1 MIEKLIDACMRNRL
15 LVILISLGIIGLGIW
30 SIREITIDAIPD
42 LSDTQVVVVTEFP
55 GQAPGVVE
63 DQVTSVVT
71 RSLLAV
77 PQTRDVRG
85 FSMFGVSFVYVIFD
99 DGTDMYWARTRVLE
113 QLSTLT
119 GRLPQTANSQL
130 GPDATGVGWI
140 YQYVMDTGPYSPE
153 FPQGVWWDAETDSW
167 FASRDEVGSDVLKR
181 ERLQRIRVFT
191 GVHEREDCP
200 ITGEALVQPD
210 IDLSEMRALQDWY
223 LRYEL
228 NALDGVSE
236 IASIGGFEKQY
247 QVTIDPA
254 ALQAF
259 ELRLDEVRDAIGKA
273 NRDVGARSLELSE
286 MEYMVWSRGLLGRPD
301 PDVLR
306 DLPQDG
312 IHERRYRTERV
323 LQDLKA
329 IPLRSDETGIPL
341 RLGDVAQIEVGPQIR
356 QGVADWNDRGETVGG
371 IVVMRHGENARDTIR
386 RVEQRLSELELG
398 LPAGLAVQVA
408 YDRSDLI
415 DRSIATLSTTLLKE
429 MLAVTLVMIL
439 FLLHVRSAL
448 VAAVVLPMASLAS
461 LSMMALFGLN
471 ANIMS
476 LGGIAIAIGV
486 MVDCSIVLVENAHKH
501 LERQRKEKSGESHY
515 AIIHRAAIEVGPTL
529 FFSLLVITVSFLPI
543 FLLGAESGRLFKPLA
558 YTKTFAMAS
567 AALLAVTLTPVL
579 MLYFVRQ
586 SPWSNKLRRWQKW
599 AGGLAVIFI
608 PAALLAMYIPVQWN
622 PWQIWGPVIWVI
634 LAAVI
639 VIPQKI
645 RDEEANPLT
654 RFMEWIY
661 TPILAVSIRFRWAV
675 LFLAIALVA
684 VTFWGPFRQLG
695 TEFMPP
701 LEEGDLLYMPTTVE
715 PGISIDKAR
724 ELLHQSTRLIYAFP
738 EVENV
743 QGKIGRAESA
753 TDPAPLNM
761 IETTITLHRDQ
772 KKWRHIPRQRFFT
785 DWPSWARWL
794 PARIWSESRP
804 ITMNELIYGFE
815 LPDGT
820 LIEGLDSAVQIPGLA
835 NAWTM
840 PIRARID
847 MLSTGIRTPVGIKVM
862 GPDLSTL
869 SEIAT
874 EVEQVIQ
881 AGERTAPYTT
891 SAYAERTVGGKYLEI
906 LPRRQSELA
915 QYGLSIDDVQNV
927 IEVAVGGMT
936 VTETIEGLERFPVNL
951 RYPRELRDSL
961 PMLKQVLVPLPSG
974 GQVPL
979 EQVADFKLAQGPPM
993 IKSENARLTAWVY
1006 VDISGI
1012 DVGTYVRNAREL
1024 VEREV
1029 HLPPGYTLVWSGQYE
1044 TIERARAQFALV
1056 IPLTLLGIVLLL
1068 WLATRSWLRVMLIF
1082 TTLSFSVIGAIWM
1095 LWLLDYNMSVA
1106 VVVGII
1112 ALLGLDAETSLIML
1126 LYLDKSH
1133 ARWKEKGWLKTSAD
1147 LWQAVHH
1154 GAVRR
1159 IRPKTM
1165 TVLTTMIGLMPLMF
1179 AVGAGADTMRRMAA
1193 PMIGG
1198 LISSFILEL
1207 ILYPVIYYMARRNEV
1222 R

>member
-1 MIEKLIDACMRNRL
+1 MIEKLIDACLRNRF
-15 LVILISLGIIGLGIW
+15 LVILIALGIVGVGIW
-30 SIREITIDAIPD
+30 SIREITVDAIPD
-42 LSDTQVVVVTEFP
+42 LSDTQVVVVTELP

-63 DQVTSVVT
+63 DQVTSVLT

-85 FSMFGVSFVYVIFD
+85 FSMFGVSFVYVIFED
-99 DGTDMYWARTRVLE
+99 RTDMYWARTRVLE

-119 GRLPQTANSQL
+119 DRLPEAANSRL
-130 GPDATGVGWI
+130 GPDATGVGWV
-140 YQYVMDTGPYSPE
+140 YQYVLETGPYSAAH
-153 FPQGVWWDAETDSW
+153 PQGVWWDPETDSW
-167 FASRDEVGSDVLKR
+167 YASRDEAGSDVLVR
-181 ERLQRIRVFT
+181 QRLERVRVFT
-191 GVHEREDCP
+191 GQHAREDCP
-200 ITGEALVQPD
+200 LTGEALLQPD
-210 IDLSEMRALQDWY
+210 LDLSEMRALQDWY

-228 NALDGVSE
+228 TALDGVSE
-236 IASIGGFEKQY
+236 VASIGGYEKQY
-247 QVTIDPA
+247 QVTVDPA
-254 ALQAF
+254 TLQAY
-259 ELRLDEVRDAIGKA
+259 DISINAVGNAIRRS
-273 NRDVGARSLELSE
+273 NRDIGARSLELSE

-301 PDVLR
+301 AEFLKG
-306 DLPQDG
+306 LPQDG
-312 IHERRYRTERV
+312 ISERRYRTARV
-323 LQDLKA
+323 IEDLKA
-329 IPLRSDETGIPL
+329 IPIASAEDGIPV
-341 RLGDVAQIEVGPQIR
+341 RLGDIARIDVGPQIR
-356 QGVADWNDRGETVGG
+356 QGVADWNDAGETVGA
-371 IVVMRHGENARDTIR
+371 IVVMRHGDNARDTIR
-386 RVEQRLSELELG
+386 RVSERLQELEQG

-429 MLAVTLVMIL
+429 MLAVTLIMIL

-461 LSMMALFGLN
+461 LSLMAFFGIN

-486 MVDCSIVLVENAHKH
+486 MVDCSIVLVENTHKH
-501 LERQRKEKSGESHY
+501 LERQRRSGSKESHY
-515 AIIHRAAIEVGPTL
+515 ELVRRASLEVGPTL

-543 FLLGAESGRLFKPLA
+543 FLLGAESGRLFRPLA

-586 SPWSNKLRRWQKW
+586 SPWSQKWRRWQSML
-599 AGGLAVIFI
+599 AGAAIVFI
-608 PAALLAMYIPVQWN
+608 PAILLAMYIPREWT
-622 PWQIWGPVIWVI
+622 PWQFWGPIIWI
-634 LAAVI
+634 LLAAI
-639 VIPQKI
+639 VVLPQKL
-645 RDEEANPLT
+645 RDEDANPLT
-654 RFMEWIY
+654 RFLEWIY
-661 TPILAVSIRFRWAV
+661 TPVLAFSIRFRWLV
-675 LFLAIALVA
+675 LFLAVSLVFT
-684 VTFWGPFRQLG
+684 TFWLPFRQLG

-715 PGISIDKAR
+715 PGLSIDKAR
-724 ELLHQSTRLIYAFP
+724 ELLHQTSRLIYAFP
-738 EVENV
+738 EVKDV
-743 QGKIGRAESA
+743 HGKIGRAESA

-761 IETTITLHRDQ
+761 IETTITLHRDDKQ
-772 KKWRHIPRQRFFT
+772 WRHIPRQRFFT
-785 DWPSWARWL
+785 EWPSWARWL
-794 PARIWSESRP
+794 PSKIWSESRR

-815 LPDGT
+815 LPDGS

-862 GPDLSTL
+862 GPDLETL
-869 SEIAT
+869 SAIAG
-874 EVEQVIQ
+874 EVEQAIQ
-881 AGERTAPYTT
+881 MGERTAPYTT
-891 SAYAERTVGGKYLEI
+891 SAYAERTVGGKYLQI
-906 LPRRQSELA
+906 LPRRQGALA
-915 QYGLSIDDVQNV
+915 QYGLSVDEVQSI
-927 IEVAVGGMT
+927 IETAVGGIT
-936 VTETIEGLERFPVNL
+936 VTETVEGLERFPVNL
-951 RYPRELRDSL
+951 RYPRELRDNL
-961 PMLKQVLVPLPSG
+961 PRLKQLLVPLPDG

-979 EQVADFKLAQGPPM
+979 EQIADFELTGGPPM

-1012 DVGTYVRNAREL
+1012 DVGTYVREARSV

-1029 HLPPGYTLVWSGQYE
+1029 ILPPGYTLVWSGQYE
-1044 TIERARAQFALV
+1044 NIERAKAQFAIV

-1068 WLATRSWLRVMLIF
+1068 WLATRSWLRVLLIF
-1082 TTLSFSVIGAIWM
+1082 STLSFSVIGAIWM
-1095 LWLLDYNMSVA
+1095 LWLLDYNLSVA

-1133 ARWKEKGWLKTSAD
+1133 DRWKEKGWLKSPAD

-1198 LISSFILEL
+1198 LITSFILEL
-1207 ILYPVIYYMARRNEV
+1207 ILYPVIYYMARNRS

>member
-1 MIEKLIDACMRNRL
+1 MIEKLIVGCLRNRFLVL
-15 LVILISLGIIGLGIW
+15 LVALGIIGVGIW
-30 SIREITIDAIPD
+30 SIREITVDAIPD

-63 DQVTSVVT
+63 DQVTSLLT

-85 FSMFGVSFVYVIFD
+85 FSMFGVSFVYIIFED
-99 DGTDMYWARTRVLE
+99 RTDMYWARTRVLE

-119 GRLPQTANSQL
+119 DRMPEGANSRL
-130 GPDATGVGWI
+130 GPDATGVGWV
-140 YQYVMDTGPYSPE
+140 YQYVLETGPYSAAYPN
-153 FPQGVWWDAETDSW
+153 GLWWDPDSDSW
-167 FASRDEVGSDVLKR
+167 FADRDDVGGDVLKR
-181 ERLQRIRVFT
+181 QRLERVRVFT
-191 GVHEREDCP
+191 GKHAREDCP
-200 ITGEALVQPD
+200 LTGEPLLQPD

-228 NALDGVSE
+228 TALDGVSE
-236 IASIGGFEKQY
+236 VASIGGYEKQY
-247 QVTIDPA
+247 QVTVDPVTLLAYDLSIDT
-254 ALQAF
+254 
-259 ELRLDEVRDAIGKA
+259 VRDAIQQS
-273 NRDVGARSLELSE
+273 NRDIGARSLELSE

-301 PDVLR
+301 AEVLSS
-306 DLPQDG
+306 LPPDG
-312 IHERRYRTERV
+312 ISERRYRTQRV
-323 LQDLKA
+323 VEDLKA
-329 IPLRSDETGIPL
+329 IPLVSAEDGIPV
-341 RLGDVAQIEVGPQIR
+341 RLGDIARIDVGPQIR
-356 QGVADWNDRGETVGG
+356 QGVADWNDAGETVGA
-371 IVVMRHGENARDTIR
+371 IVVMRHGDNARDTIR
-386 RVEQRLSELELG
+386 RVSDRLEELERG

-415 DRSIATLSTTLLKE
+415 DRSIATLTTTLLKE

-461 LSMMALFGLN
+461 LSLMAFFGIN

-501 LERQRKEKSGESHY
+501 LERQRSSGSNETQY
-515 AIIHRAAIEVGPTL
+515 ELVRKAALEVGPTL

-543 FLLGAESGRLFKPLA
+543 FLLGAESGRLFRPLA

-567 AALLAVTLTPVL
+567 AAVLAVTLTPVL
-579 MLYFVRQ
+579 MLYLVRR
-586 SPWSNKLRRWQKW
+586 SPWSERMRRWQSVL
-599 AGGLAVIFI
+599 AGAAVVFI
-608 PAALLAMYIPVQWN
+608 PAILLALYIPVQWN
-622 PWQIWGPVIWVI
+622 PWQFWGPVIWIV
-634 LAAVI
+634 LAAI
-639 VIPQKI
+639 VVLPQQL
-645 RDEEANPLT
+645 RDEDVNPIT
-654 RFMEWIY
+654 RLLEWTY
-661 TPILAVSIRFRWAV
+661 TPVLAFSVRFRWPVLLLAV
-675 LFLAIALVA
+675 ALV
-684 VTFWGPFRQLG
+684 VTTFWIPFRQLG

-715 PGISIDKAR
+715 PGLSIDKAR
-724 ELLHQSTRLIYAFP
+724 ELLHQTSRLIHAFP

-743 QGKIGRAESA
+743 HGKIGRAESA

-761 IETTITLHRDQ
+761 IETTITLHRDER
-772 KKWRHIPRQRFFT
+772 KWRHVPVERFFT

-794 PARIWSESRP
+794 PAKIWSESRV
-804 ITMNELIYGFE
+804 ITKDELIYGFA
-815 LPDGT
+815 LPDGSF
-820 LIEGLDSAVQIPGLA
+820 IEGLDSAVQIPGLA

-862 GPDLSTL
+862 GPDLETL
-869 SEIAT
+869 STIAGQ
-874 EVEQVIQ
+874 VEQAIQ
-881 AGERTAPYTT
+881 MGERTAPYTT
-891 SAYAERTVGGKYLEI
+891 SAYAERTVGGKYLQI
-906 LPRRQSELA
+906 LPRRQAELA
-915 QYGLSIDDVQNV
+915 QYGLSVDAVQRV
-927 IEVAVGGMT
+927 IEIAVGGMT
-936 VTETIEGLERFPVNL
+936 VTETVEGLERFPVNL
-951 RYPRELRDSL
+951 RYPRELRDNL
-961 PMLKQVLVPLPSG
+961 PRLKQVLVPLPDG
-974 GQVPL
+974 GQIPL
-979 EQVADFKLAQGPPM
+979 ELVADFELTGGPPM

-1006 VDISGI
+1006 VDITGI
-1012 DVGTYVRNAREL
+1012 DVGTYVRDARAL
-1024 VEREV
+1024 VNREV
-1029 HLPPGYTLVWSGQYE
+1029 DLPPGYTLVWSGQYE
-1044 TIERARAQFALV
+1044 SIERAKSQFAIV

-1068 WLATRSWLRVMLIF
+1068 WLATRSWLRVLLIF
-1082 TTLSFSVIGAIWM
+1082 STLSFSVIGAIWM
-1095 LWLLDYNMSVA
+1095 LWFLDYNLSVA

-1133 ARWKEKGWLKTSAD
+1133 DRWKEKGWLKSPAD

-1207 ILYPVIYYMARRNEV
+1207 ILYPVIYYMARNRK